1 MMTTLL
7 NSIMIGF
14 GNFPF
19 FAVLLTAPI
28 LLIQFIHYKN
38 INLVRIGISYAS
50 LLYALCFTS
59 LVFLPLPT
67 LSDAAKLSTYD
78 IQFIPFHFIA
88 DIIKESPFRL
98 NDIHTYLPSLFNRAV
113 LQVIFNVLLVI
124 PFGMIL
130 RYCCHMNTKKI
141 VLLSFALSLF
151 VEIAQLTG
159 LFFVFN
165 GSYRLCD
172 VDDLMANTLGGFL
185 GCQLVSRLE
194 GFIPSIEKFDM
205 DLNTSKST
213 VPQKLSVR

>member
-1 MMTTLL
+1 MTSLL

-14 GNFPF
+14 NNFPF
-19 FAVLLTAPI
+19 FAVLLTIPM
-28 LLIQFIHYKN
+28 LLIQFIHYRK
-38 INLVRIGISYAS
+38 INLVRTGISYVT
-50 LLYALCFTS
+50 LLYALCFMS

-67 LSDAAKLSTYD
+67 LTDAAKLSTHD

-88 DIIKESPFRL
+88 DIVRESSFRL
-98 NDIHTYLPSLFNRAV
+98 NDIHTYLPSFFDRAV
-113 LQVIFNVLLVI
+113 LQVVFNVLLVV

-130 RYCCHMNTKKI
+130 RYCFHMNTKKI

-172 VDDLMANTLGGFL
+172 IDDLMANTLGGFL
-185 GCQLVSRLE
+185 GCQIVKSLE
-194 GFIPSIEKFDM
+194 AYIPAIEKFD
-205 DLNTSKST
+205 LIFKAPKAT
-213 VPQKLSVR
+213 VSQKLSLR